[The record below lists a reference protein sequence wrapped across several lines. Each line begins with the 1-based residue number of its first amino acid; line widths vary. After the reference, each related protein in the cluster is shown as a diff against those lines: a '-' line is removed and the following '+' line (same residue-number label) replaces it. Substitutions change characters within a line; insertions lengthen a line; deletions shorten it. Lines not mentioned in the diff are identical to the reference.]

1 MERGT
6 MKVCGSEYSPSETA
20 YVFSQVLNADGSPAN
35 TATVTITVFK
45 SDGTKLVN
53 AQSMVY
59 ITGSNGLYQ
68 YSFTAPADVA
78 RMIADVTSASPVAY
92 GVEAICVAEWA
103 DQVDKIKKIESG
115 RWKIL
120 SNQLLVYD
128 EDDTTVLYTFDLL
141 DSSGNASSTEIYER
155 RAA

>member
-6 MKVCGSEYSPSETA
+6 MKVCGSEYSPSE
-20 YVFSQVLNADGSPAN
+20 NAFIYAQILDATGDPAN
-35 TATVTITVFK
+35 TATVTLNLYK

-53 AQSMVY
+53 AQAMTY

-68 YSFTAPADVA
+68 YNFTAPADVQ
-78 RMIADVTSASPVAY
+78 RMIADVASTSPVAY
-92 GVEAICVAEWA
+92 GVEAVCVAEWA